1 MASTILDSHSNRN
14 KTPPKFHGFHTFAE
28 PGCPITLTGA
38 FRDNIRRFLQ
48 ECAGLEDY
56 DLDGMLIWR
65 TFLVY
70 ESKGTVLPLYTVEEN
85 VERSDRPFCDYCRCV
100 GKPLFFIFLKSELG
114 LVFFFFGQ
122 FLVLLDICG
131 FLVHQCRVEPSF
143 RIEKEVPFDNSGE

>member
-56 DLDGMLIWR
+56 DLDGILIWR

-114 LVFFFFGQ
+114 LVFFFSLAS
-122 FLVLLDICG
+122 FL
-131 FLVHQCRVEPSF
+131 FY
-143 RIEKEVPFDNSGE
+143 